1 MAVDAMIEIRLLSPD
16 YYDHLV
22 SLWEKAGLSYRP
34 KGRDSKEEIARQ
46 MEEDP
51 DFFLGAFVDGE
62 MVGCIIA
69 TFDGRKG
76 WINRLAVLPEHRRQG
91 IAQMLITGAEDALRK
106 RGAEVIGILIYEDN
120 IASLNLFQRMGYLI
134 GEDLVYLSKRDRRE
148 S

>member
-1 MAVDAMIEIRLLSPD
+1 VDGMIEIRLLSPD
-16 YYDHLV
+16 YYDHLI

-34 KGRDSKEEIARQ
+34 KGRDSREEISRQ
-46 MEEDP
+46 MKENP
-51 DFFLGAFVDGE
+51 DFFLGAFLEGE
-62 MVGCIIA
+62 LVGCIIA

-76 WINRLAVLPEHRRQG
+76 WINRLTVLPEHRRQG
-91 IAQMLITGAEDALRK
+91 IAQVLITGAEDALRK

-120 IASLNLFQRMGYLI
+120 VPSLNLFQRMGYLI

>member
-1 MAVDAMIEIRLLSPD
+1 MIEIRLLSPD
-16 YYDHLV
+16 YYDHLI

-34 KGRDSKEEIARQ
+34 KGRDSREEIARQ
-46 MEEDP
+46 MEKDP
-51 DFFLGAFVDGE
+51 DFFLGAFLEGE

-120 IASLNLFQRMGYLI
+120 VASLNLFQRMGYLI
-134 GEDLVYLSKRDRRE
+134 GEDLVYLSKRDRGE

>member
-1 MAVDAMIEIRLLSPD
+1 MIEIRLLSPD

-34 KGRDSKEEIARQ
+34 KGRDSREEIARQ

-106 RGAEVIGILIYEDN
+106 RGAEVIGILIYDDN
-120 IASLNLFQRMGYLI
+120 VPSLNLFQRMGYLI
-134 GEDLVYLSKRDRRE
+134 GEDLVYLSKRDRSE

>member
-1 MAVDAMIEIRLLSPD
+1 MIEIRLLSPD
-16 YYDHLV
+16 YYDHLI

-34 KGRDSKEEIARQ
+34 KGRDSREEISRQ
-46 MEEDP
+46 MKENP
-51 DFFLGAFVDGE
+51 DFFLGAFLEGE
-62 MVGCIIA
+62 LVGCIIA

-76 WINRLAVLPEHRRQG
+76 WINRLTVLPEHRRQG
-91 IAQMLITGAEDALRK
+91 IAQVLITGAEDALRK

-120 IASLNLFQRMGYLI
+120 VPSLNLFQRMGYLI

>member
-1 MAVDAMIEIRLLSPD
+1 MIEIRVLSPD
-16 YYDHLV
+16 HYDHLV

-34 KGRDSKEEIARQ
+34 KGRDSREEIARQ

-51 DFFLGAFVDGE
+51 DFFLGAFLDGE

-91 IAQMLITGAEDALRK
+91 IAQVLITGAEDALRK

-134 GEDLVYLSKRDRRE
+134 GADLVYLSKRDRGE